1 MQLLQNCS
9 TESLNYKMPL
19 LYPKSQHPPDA
30 EHITIYYNRHEFCG
44 WPFNHGFWR
53 FANDELV
60 ISFSRGPC
68 GYQNKYDMSHAVVDA
83 LGGEYVALRSTD
95 SGRTWP
101 VDGLVSLG
109 TRLALERQLLANLVP
124 AAPTTPIDFT
134 APDLCLTAGFGIP
147 PKDARDIGYIQL
159 SRDRGHTWEGPLPL
173 PSFGFAWVQ
182 VKVDYLVR
190 PDGVVLLFVT
200 VGQRDGRRGDRFVAV
215 YATTDGGLTWNYLSA
230 IQPTTPD
237 AGFVN
242 RYYAS
247 PVLLPDGRILA
258 ALRCQIDARNAWPEL
273 FESADGGRTWHFV
286 TRISDWGG
294 PTHLLRLA
302 DGRLLASYGYRIK
315 PYGIR
320 ARLSVDDG
328 RTWEPELI
336 LRDDAGSWD
345 LGYPRAVQLG
355 NGQVMVAYYHNRADD
370 PVQCDGGVRHIAG
383 TIFRP

>member
-1 MQLLQNCS
+1 MLI
-9 TESLNYKMPL
+9 P
-19 LYPKSQHPPDA
+19 YPKPQRPPDA
-30 EHITIYYNRHEFCG
+30 EHITIYYNRDEFCG
-44 WPFNHGFWR
+44 WPFNHGFWG

-68 GYQNKYDMSHAVVDA
+68 SYQHKYDMSHTVVDA

-95 SGRTWP
+95 GGRTWP
-101 VDGLVSLG
+101 VEGLVSLG
-109 TRLALERQLLANLVP
+109 TRLALERQLLANLAP

-147 PKDARDIGYIQL
+147 PKDGRDVGYIQL
-159 SRDRGHTWEGPLPL
+159 SRDRGHTWEGPFPL

-200 VGQRDGRRGDRFVAV
+200 VGHKDGRRGDRFVAV
-215 YATTDGGLTWNYLSA
+215 YATTDSGLTWNYLSA

-302 DGRLLASYGYRIK
+302 DGRLLASYGYRIV

-320 ARLSVDDG
+320 ARISADDG

-336 LRDDAGSWD
+336 LRADAGSWD